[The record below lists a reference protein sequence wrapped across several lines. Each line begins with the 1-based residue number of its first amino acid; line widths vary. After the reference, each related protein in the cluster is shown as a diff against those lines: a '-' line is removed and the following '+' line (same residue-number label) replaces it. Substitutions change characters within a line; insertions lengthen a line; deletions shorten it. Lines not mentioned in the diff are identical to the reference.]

1 MCTLLGC
8 PYCDGQLK
16 LVDASVLCPSCKRS
30 WPIESGIPRFFRAE
44 PYWGEIS
51 QQDAR
56 SLLRKVEQTG
66 WKAAVEERFRS
77 QPEMLVSLL
86 DWQRISWLPLLGLT
100 ENTVA
105 LDVGSG
111 YGAITHSLSQF
122 VGEVYS
128 VEAVTE
134 RIEFTRIRL
143 KQEGIENV
151 HLIQGTALEL
161 PFSENS
167 FDLIVV
173 NGVLEWVGE
182 WRTEIDPRSV
192 QVDFLKRVA
201 RLLYT
206 SLMPRKLAGWYLR
219 HKLKEHYRT
228 RLNSKREYRTYTY
241 TRRGYQKL
249 LFDAGF
255 QSTYLYWAV
264 PGYNQPYTLVPLESG
279 LVSEHIRERSVSDYP
294 DSKLGWRTGIK
305 RWMTR
310 HAVRVCPKILPEF
323 VSDFLIFAQKES
335 NPYFPFGQRV
345 LSKYFQTL
353 EQNHSVSTEATATL
367 STGPFYKGSVLSVYR
382 RSGETFD
389 FVLKCF
395 GPSVSSRELMEK
407 EVLNLS
413 LVSQRM
419 EQFSNTLFEIP
430 RSLGCTQVGSCL
442 YSAESRA
449 NGIRLSEFIFL
460 LPRKKQWDAVKN
472 ELPRYFKVAT
482 QLANIL
488 KAEQRFERVD
498 SGWWQIPDELSSDA
512 QLQDTLSFSPRGSSQ
527 PLSEYRDWI
536 QHGDFT
542 SENIFGASGTGK
554 LSVIDWKD
562 VIRGVPPLYDL
573 FSLIISVL
581 PAVTTKGEQELG
593 KDRWIPTRE
602 FLMAFFSQN
611 PYSEFFRT
619 LLVASCEQLSLPSS
633 EIWRM
638 FVASLVI
645 RFHYYR
651 ARNSG
656 TADQYLEYLKL
667 ASKHARD
674 SIFVDHAIHNSD

>member
-1 MCTLLGC
+1 MCTLLGY

-201 RLLYT
+201 RLLKADGVVVIGIENRIGQD
-206 SLMPRKLAGWYLR
+206 MLR
-219 HKLKEHYRT
+219 
-228 RLNSKREYRTYTY
+228 
-241 TRRGYQKL
+241 G
-249 LFDAGF
+249 G
-255 QSTYLYWAV
+255 
-264 PGYNQPYTLVPLESG
+264 
-279 LVSEHIRERSVSDYP
+279 
-294 DSKLGWRTGIK
+294 
-305 RWMTR
+305 
-310 HAVRVCPKILPEF
+310 
-323 VSDFLIFAQKES
+323 
-335 NPYFPFGQRV
+335 
-345 LSKYFQTL
+345 
-353 EQNHSVSTEATATL
+353 
-367 STGPFYKGSVLSVYR
+367 
-382 RSGETFD
+382 
-389 FVLKCF
+389 
-395 GPSVSSRELMEK
+395 
-407 EVLNLS
+407 
-413 LVSQRM
+413 
-419 EQFSNTLFEIP
+419 
-430 RSLGCTQVGSCL
+430 
-442 YSAESRA
+442 
-449 NGIRLSEFIFL
+449 
-460 LPRKKQWDAVKN
+460 
-472 ELPRYFKVAT
+472 
-482 QLANIL
+482 
-488 KAEQRFERVD
+488 
-498 SGWWQIPDELSSDA
+498 
-512 QLQDTLSFSPRGSSQ
+512 
-527 PLSEYRDWI
+527 
-536 QHGDFT
+536 
-542 SENIFGASGTGK
+542 
-554 LSVIDWKD
+554 
-562 VIRGVPPLYDL
+562 
-573 FSLIISVL
+573 
-581 PAVTTKGEQELG
+581 
-593 KDRWIPTRE
+593 
-602 FLMAFFSQN
+602 
-611 PYSEFFRT
+611 
-619 LLVASCEQLSLPSS
+619 
-633 EIWRM
+633 
-638 FVASLVI
+638 
-645 RFHYYR
+645 
-651 ARNSG
+651 
-656 TADQYLEYLKL
+656 
-667 ASKHARD
+667 
-674 SIFVDHAIHNSD
+674 